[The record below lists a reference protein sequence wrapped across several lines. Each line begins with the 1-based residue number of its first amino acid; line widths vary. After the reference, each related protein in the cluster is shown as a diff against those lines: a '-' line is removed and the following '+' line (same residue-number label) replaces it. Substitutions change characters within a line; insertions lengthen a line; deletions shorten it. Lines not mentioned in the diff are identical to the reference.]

1 MSREPAR
8 RQILCPRCEA
18 PQEVSRN
25 AKSILCP
32 GCHRNIATTDIEI
45 NEYCAKI
52 EMYTAGRVVVGKKG
66 TLIAEVRAE
75 EVSLKG
81 EIKGPVKSLGLVAL
95 EKGGRL
101 FGNLTCPRLRV
112 EEGAQLVGMV
122 VTGPGAAEFLAEIGA
137 AAPPPPPARV
147 PA

>member
-8 RQILCPRCEA
+8 RQILCPRCEI

-32 GCHRNIATTDIEI
+32 GCHRNIATEDIEI

-52 EMYTAGRVVVGKKG
+52 EMFTAGRVLVGKKG

-75 EVSLKG
+75 EISLKG
-81 EIKGPVKSLGLVAL
+81 EIKGPVKSLGLVTL

-101 FGNLTCPRLRV
+101 FGNLTCTRLRV
-112 EEGAQLVGMV
+112 EDGAQLVGMI

-137 AAPPPPPARV
+137 APAPPPVRAS
-147 PA
+147 A

>member
-8 RQILCPRCEA
+8 RQILCPRCDA

-32 GCHRNIATTDIEI
+32 GCHRNIATTDIEV

-52 EMYTAGRVVVGKKG
+52 EMYTAGRLLVGRKG

-75 EVSLKG
+75 EVQVKG
-81 EIKGPVKSLGLVAL
+81 EVKGPVRSLGLVAL

-112 EEGAQLVGMV
+112 DEGGQLVGMV
-122 VTGPGAAEFLAEIGA
+122 VTGPRAAELLAEIDA
-137 AAPPPPPARV
+137 AVPPPPAR
-147 PA
+147 ASA